1 MRIIG
6 GEVMNGLAYVR
17 LLDIKVN
24 VIMEY
29 KDGRLNLVT
38 AYCYK
43 NVTFRKIDYLA
54 IKEILLDS

>member
-24 VIMEY
+24 VIVEY
-29 KDGRLNLVT
+29 KDG
-38 AYCYK
+38 
-43 NVTFRKIDYLA
+43 IQ
-54 IKEILLDS
+54 